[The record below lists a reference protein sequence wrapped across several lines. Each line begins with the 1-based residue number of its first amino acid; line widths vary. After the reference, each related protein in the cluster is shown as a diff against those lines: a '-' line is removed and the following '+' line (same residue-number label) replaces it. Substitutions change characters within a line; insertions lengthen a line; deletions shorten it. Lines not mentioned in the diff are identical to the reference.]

1 MQMWGISEREKHQKM
16 KRCLKIWDRNNI
28 SFKLQS
34 CNNHSARCAVC
45 SVQRAV
51 CTSSGHWHK
60 QLRDLRS
67 RESREEKKTHKVK
80 HQASCP
86 VCSVWCSCSCE
97 LTVTEPESMK
107 FCYLRP
113 KNIFAEFKIQK
124 RFHAY
129 HKPDCCVFLNITA
142 IKNCSSC

>member
-1 MQMWGISEREKHQKM
+1 MQMWGISEREKHQKI
-16 KRCLKIWDRNNI
+16 KCCLKIWDRNNI

-67 RESREEKKTHKVK
+67 RESREKKNTQGQTPSQLPCVQCVMQLLLWTNCNWTWINEILLFTAKEHFCWVQDSEKVSCIP
-80 HQASCP
+80 QA
-86 VCSVWCSCSCE
+86 
-97 LTVTEPESMK
+97 
-107 FCYLRP
+107 
-113 KNIFAEFKIQK
+113 
-124 RFHAY
+124 
-129 HKPDCCVFLNITA
+129 CCVFLNITA